1 MMKILG
7 EGAMFALSPVRFS
20 RVALSFT
27 FVTLFAA
34 AASAAEF
41 GPCDATDKGKD
52 GQQQTT
58 VSAINQLAPFP
69 GGSAAISAAK
79 EYISKA
85 KQCAKDGKAAMTQ
98 CQEQCNKEF
107 QEGVKRSEQIGADQ
121 VKAGASAKEANQ
133 REAQKTINEAENY
146 KYFMK
151 VCAPPKGSCSSG
163 CNEAYQKLQETSNK
177 VSQVNCQ
184 SLCSKVPADPQ
195 CQPCTQAKAAAT
207 SQVSNLLNAEGNQGD
222 IEAVKGKQAKCDGD
236 LTKNQSNA
244 GNMLAALAPLL
255 AEALKNM
262 GNSGDGTTAT
272 PEVPLQT
279 ASTDCN
285 LEANRYTENC
295 KCQLPYGNPRA
306 PGCPGADTASAGVA
320 GMGGSTVP
328 ELGTNNSTPAPTL
341 PPSDTSA
348 PTIPSGGDMA
358 MPAGMG
364 MAGGGF
370 GGGMGGGGASK
381 GADGAGGAK
390 GDAKKSASVYAGDGG
405 GGGGGGGGY
414 GGYGS
419 DSTGKAKP
427 AGAGGVRG
435 IAGKVATAAN
445 HNVTGA
451 GGRTNWQKVSE
462 RYMDNTPTLLKDDK
476 AFFSSD
482 RVAPGK

>member
-34 AASAAEF
+34 AASAADL
-41 GPCDATDKGKD
+41 GKCDATDKDKD
-52 GQQQTT
+52 SEQRST
-58 VSAINQLAPFP
+58 VAALNKLSGYQ
-69 GGSAAISAAK
+69 GGGDAISSAND
-79 EYISKA
+79 YVNKA
-85 KQCAKDGKAAMTQ
+85 KKCAAAGKAAMTE

-107 QEGVKRSEQIGADQ
+107 QDKINQAEQKGKDIEKG
-121 VKAGASAKEANQ
+121 GASTRDSNG
-133 REAQKTINEAENY
+133 QKAESIKIEQGAY
-146 KYFMK
+146 KGFMAS
-151 VCAPPKGSCSSG
+151 CAPPKGSCSSG
-163 CNEAYQKLQETSNK
+163 CEEAYKKLEETVGK
-177 VSQVNCQ
+177 VRAVKCEVYQTSDPAKYSQCMADRNAANGKIS
-184 SLCSKVPADPQ
+184 SLLSI
-195 CQPCTQAKAAAT
+195 
-207 SQVSNLLNAEGNQGD
+207 EGNQSD
-222 IEAVKGKQAKCDGD
+222 IETVKGKKAKCDGE
-236 LTKNQSNA
+236 LTKNQNNA

-262 GNSGDGTTAT
+262 GNSGDGSTAP